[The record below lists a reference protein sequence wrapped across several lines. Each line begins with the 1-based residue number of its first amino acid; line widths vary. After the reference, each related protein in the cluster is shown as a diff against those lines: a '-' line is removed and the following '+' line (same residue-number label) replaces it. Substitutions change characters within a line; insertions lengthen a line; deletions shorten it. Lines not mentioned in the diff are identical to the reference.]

1 MKKTLLST
9 ALVAVVAAVA
19 MPSAFAATG
28 KITINGELKAGTCA
42 VTPGS
47 GATGAASDLVVTLDP
62 VQASAL
68 SGASSYAGTKA
79 FDISVGGGA
88 SDSCNGSVTKLI
100 FENVSGGSLI
110 NADGFLDNSAT
121 GTATNVGVRLLNG
134 NTANRNLF
142 QVWQCSGDSA
152 QKFFTSGVIRSAGGL
167 CLDSLGTTRN
177 GTLPQLWQ
185 CRGYTGQQWDHVW

>member
-42 VTPGS
+42 VTPGA
-47 GATGAASDLVVTLDP
+47 GASGAASDMVVTLDP

-68 SGASSYAGTKA
+68 SGAASYAGTKA
-79 FDISVGGGA
+79 FDISVGGGT
-88 SDSCNGSVTKLI
+88 SDTCNGAVTKLV
-100 FENVSGGSLI
+100 FENVGAPGSLI
-110 NADGFLDNSAT
+110 NADGFLDNSST

-134 NTANRNLF
+134 NTTAPINLVTGANNPT
-142 QVWQCSGDSA
+142 A
-152 QKFFTSGVIRSAGGL
+152 TPTSGTPGVLKYEAQYFSKNGSATA
-167 CLDSLGTTRN
+167 GTVNTFV
-177 GTLPQLWQ
+177 T
-185 CRGYTGQQWDHVW
+185 YTVSY